1 MELKP
6 HLKIALQAAI
16 EASKKIMSV
25 RKGDYSIELK
35 ADESPVTDAD
45 EAAHSIIKNF
55 LSDTPFPILS
65 EEGKKAPYETR
76 KDWERLWIVDPL
88 DGTRAFIN
96 GRNEFTVNIAL
107 VENGIPI
114 LGIIAL
120 PVEEQVYWASRGD
133 GAFRAPFSDLQH
145 PTRLPE
151 YTGSAP
157 YRVTV
162 SRSHLNEKTQ
172 AYVDELRTEHP
183 DLKLVK
189 AASALKFCILADG
202 LADCYPRFS
211 PCMEWDTAAGQV
223 LLTETGKEL
232 IDLATGKP
240 MVYNRK
246 NLKNGPFIAR

>member
-1 MELKP
+1 MESHTQL
-6 HLKIALQAAI
+6 ALQAAI

-25 RKGDYSIELK
+25 RKGDYTIELK

-45 EAAHSIIKNF
+45 EAAHSVIKQH
-55 LSDTPFPILS
+55 LVETPFPVLS
-65 EEGKKAPYETR
+65 EEGRKAPFETR
-76 KDWERLWIVDPL
+76 KDWEKLWIVDPL
-88 DGTRAFIN
+88 DGTRAFIH

-107 VENGIPI
+107 VEKGVPI

-120 PVEEQVYWASRGD
+120 PVDQKIYWASRGN
-133 GAFRAPFSDLQH
+133 GAYRADFSQLES
-145 PTRLPE
+145 PTNLPDE
-151 YTGSAP
+151 KGEHP

-162 SRSHLNEKTQ
+162 SRSHLDKRTQ
-172 AYVDELRTEHP
+172 AYVDDLRNDHP

-189 AASALKFCILADG
+189 SASALKFCILADG

-246 NLKNGPFIAR
+246 NLKNGPFLAR

>member
-1 MELKP
+1 MESHTQL
-6 HLKIALQAAI
+6 ALQAAI

-35 ADESPVTDAD
+35 SDDSPVTDAD
-45 EAAHSIIKNF
+45 EAAHSVIKKH
-55 LSDTPFPILS
+55 LVETPFPVLS
-65 EEGKKAPYETR
+65 EEGKKAHYEIR
-76 KDWERLWIVDPL
+76 KDWEKLWIVDPL

-114 LGIIAL
+114 LGVIAI
-120 PVEEQVYWASRGD
+120 PVEEKVYWASTGN
-133 GAFRAPFSDLQH
+133 GAFRAHFSDLKNT
-145 PTRLPE
+145 TRLPDE
-151 YTGSAP
+151 TGNHP

-162 SRSHLNEKTQ
+162 SRTHLEKRTQ
-172 AYVDELRTEHP
+172 AFVDDLRSDHP

-189 AASALKFCILADG
+189 SASALKFCILADG

-211 PCMEWDTAAGQV
+211 PCMEWDTAAGQI